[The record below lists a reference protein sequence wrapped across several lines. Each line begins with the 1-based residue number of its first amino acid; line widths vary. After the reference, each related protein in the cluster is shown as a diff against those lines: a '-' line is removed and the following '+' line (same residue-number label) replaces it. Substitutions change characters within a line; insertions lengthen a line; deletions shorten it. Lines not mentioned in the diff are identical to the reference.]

1 MNDQLDWLERRNLG
15 IERAE
20 GEAQRELGLL
30 PLEPLPGFMNTRLSH
45 RRRVVLL
52 DDQAFVL
59 RRRRLVIHGHA
70 VRGRRDY
77 RERG

>member
-45 RRRVVLL
+45 R
-52 DDQAFVL
+52 
-59 RRRRLVIHGHA
+59 
-70 VRGRRDY
+70 
-77 RERG
+77 